1 METLSIGRFVLVAL
15 AVWRVTH
22 LLAEE
27 DGPGDVVV
35 RLRKRLG
42 NSLAGQAMDCF
53 FCLSLWIAAPFAVLL
68 AGDVLTWGL
77 TWLALSGAA
86 CLLQR
91 ATESHRSTDL
101 QDPKTHEPSDLT
113 ISARSH
119 SDVLRSKA
127 AGVADPGLPGT
138 NTASTADDTKSD
150 ATYVP
155 GRSHFRH

>member
-1 METLSIGRFVLVAL
+1 METLSIGRFVVVSL

-42 NSLAGQAMDCF
+42 DSIAGRAMDCF

-68 AGDVLTWGL
+68 AGDVVTWGL
-77 TWLALSGAA
+77 MWLALSGAA

-91 ATESHRSTDL
+91 ATGSHRST
-101 QDPKTHEPSDLT
+101 ESD
-113 ISARSH
+113 S
-119 SDVLRSKA
+119 
-127 AGVADPGLPGT
+127 
-138 NTASTADDTKSD
+138 
-150 ATYVP
+150 
-155 GRSHFRH
+155 

>member
-1 METLSIGRFVLVAL
+1 MEALSIGRFVLVSL

-42 NSLAGQAMDCF
+42 DSIAGQAMDCF

-77 TWLALSGAA
+77 MWLALSGAA

-91 ATESHRSTDL
+91 ATEPHRSTDL
-101 QDPKTHEPSDLT
+101 QDLRTSRPQDFMGSD
-113 ISARSH
+113 
-119 SDVLRSKA
+119 SDVLRSKTSSP
-127 AGVADPGLPGT
+127 AD
-138 NTASTADDTKSD
+138 A
-150 ATYVP
+150 
-155 GRSHFRH
+155 GRSGQDAASPADGAESDVDHVPRRIHLRR

>member
-1 METLSIGRFVLVAL
+1 METLPIGRFVLVAL

-42 NSLAGQAMDCF
+42 DSIAGRAMDCF

-77 TWLALSGAA
+77 AWLALSGAA

-91 ATESHRSTDL
+91 ATDAHRSTESVV
-101 QDPKTHEPSDLT
+101 QQRSD
-113 ISARSH
+113 
-119 SDVLRSKA
+119 SDVLRSKTTGLAHPGCPGGDA
-127 AGVADPGLPGT
+127 AIPAEPAEPDADHL
-138 NTASTADDTKSD
+138 S
-150 ATYVP
+150 
-155 GRSHFRH
+155 GRIQLRH

>member
-35 RLRKRLG
+35 RLRKWLG
-42 NSLAGQAMDCF
+42 NNIAGQAMDCF

-91 ATESHRSTDL
+91 ATESNRSTDL
-101 QDPKTHEPSDLT
+101 RDPRNQEPSGLT
-113 ISARSH
+113 FQARSE
-119 SDVLRSKA
+119 SDVLRPKA
-127 AGVADPGLPGT
+127 ARVADPGLSG
-138 NTASTADDTKSD
+138 TASTADDAKPD
-150 ATYVP
+150 ANYVP
-155 GRSHFRH
+155 GRSHLRH

>member
-1 METLSIGRFVLVAL
+1 MEALSIGPFVLVSL

-35 RLRKRLG
+35 RLRARLG
-42 NSLAGQAMDCF
+42 DSIAGRAMDCF

-91 ATESHRSTDL
+91 VTELHRSTESHS
-101 QDPKTHEPSDLT
+101 QQGSEPNV
-113 ISARSH
+113 
-119 SDVLRSKA
+119 VLRSKA
-127 AGVADPGLPGT
+127 AGLAHPGLPGGDA
-138 NTASTADDTKSD
+138 ASPAKAAEPHADHLHRRIDL
-150 ATYVP
+150 
-155 GRSHFRH
+155 RR

>member
-1 METLSIGRFVLVAL
+1 MEALSIGRFVLVSL

-35 RLRKRLG
+35 RLRIWLG
-42 NSLAGQAMDCF
+42 DSIAGRAMDCF

-77 TWLALSGAA
+77 VWLALSGAA

-91 ATESHRSTDL
+91 ATEAHRSTASLERND
-101 QDPKTHEPSDLT
+101 
-113 ISARSH
+113 
-119 SDVLRSKA
+119 SDVLLRSKA
-127 AGVADPGLPGT
+127 TGAANPGSPAADS
-138 NTASTADDTKSD
+138 ASSADVGEPD
-150 ATYVP
+150 ADHVP
-155 GRSHFRH
+155 RRIHLRR

>member
-1 METLSIGRFVLVAL
+1 METQSIGRFVLVVL

-35 RLRKRLG
+35 RLRARLG
-42 NSLAGQAMDCF
+42 DSIAGRAMDCF

-77 TWLALSGAA
+77 MWLALSGAA

-91 ATESHRSTDL
+91 ATESDRST
-101 QDPKTHEPSDLT
+101 E
-113 ISARSH
+113 SH
-119 SDVLRSKA
+119 NQQGSESDVMLRSKP
-127 AGVADPGLPGT
+127 AGLARPGLPGED
-138 NTASTADDTKSD
+138 ASHPKKAAEPDADHLL
-150 ATYVP
+150 
-155 GRSHFRH
+155 RRINLRR

>member
-1 METLSIGRFVLVAL
+1 MSL

-42 NSLAGQAMDCF
+42 DSIAGQAMDCF

-77 TWLALSGAA
+77 MWLALSGAA

-91 ATESHRSTDL
+91 ATESHRSTG
-101 QDPKTHEPSDLT
+101 SD
-113 ISARSH
+113 S
-119 SDVLRSKA
+119 
-127 AGVADPGLPGT
+127 
-138 NTASTADDTKSD
+138 
-150 ATYVP
+150 
-155 GRSHFRH
+155 